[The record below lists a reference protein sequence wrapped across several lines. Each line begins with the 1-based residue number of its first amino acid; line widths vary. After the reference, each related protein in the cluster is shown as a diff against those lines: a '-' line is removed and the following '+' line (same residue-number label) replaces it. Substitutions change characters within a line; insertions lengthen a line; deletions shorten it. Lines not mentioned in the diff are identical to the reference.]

1 MPRTDRPSGQDAT
14 NDQEWSR
21 PENWTGW
28 LGSYRSERDTRLW
41 VPKRNPAMGWTLNF
55 ARRGSY
61 WTMVGLSAVP
71 LGMVLLF
78 VLLLT
83 FR

>member
-1 MPRTDRPSGQDAT
+1 
-14 NDQEWSR
+14 
-21 PENWTGW
+21 
-28 LGSYRSERDTRLW
+28 
-41 VPKRNPAMGWTLNF
+41 MGWTLNF

-61 WTMVGLSAVP
+61 WTMIGLSAVP

-78 VLLLT
+78 VLVLT